1 MLPAVLRAGVTAAC
15 AKAAC
20 SPATL
25 LGAAALVSNMSG
37 AGDASSAATLAAAA
51 LQQLLLW

>member
-1 MLPAVLRAGVTAAC
+1 VLPAVLRAGVTAAC